1 MSERWPGK
9 TVIGLTGNIASGKS
23 VVRRMLEHLGTF
35 SIDADALVHR
45 AMSPGAPAH
54 KPVVEWFGKWILD
67 DSGRINRGRLG
78 KVAFSDPLA
87 MAILEKITHPI
98 VGQVIDLLI
107 RRATQSIVVIEAIK
121 LMEAGLADDCDAVW
135 VVDAPTDVRLQRLM
149 SERDMSEAEA
159 RQRIES
165 QPSQADK
172 LARADFIVN
181 NADGYEVT
189 FNQVQAG
196 LARYMRGIGVEP
208 PVSEAPVEPTVEAE
222 APSPEMKVSVYRGGP
237 QHADVI
243 AEFINLQTGTALDQT
258 SVLQRFGQKAY
269 MMAYSG
275 NQVVGLA
282 GWQVEN
288 LIARIDEFML
298 QPNIPAQSVVGS
310 LMNKIEKAANDLQS
324 EIVLLFLAA
333 DAPDTTRQAVL
344 EKGYEIIEAE
354 ELRIPDWREAAEES
368 APPDSILAFK
378 RLREDRVLKP
388 I

>member
-1 MSERWPGK
+1 M
-9 TVIGLTGNIASGKS
+9 
-23 VVRRMLEHLGTF
+23 
-35 SIDADALVHR
+35 
-45 AMSPGAPAH
+45 
-54 KPVVEWFGKWILD
+54 
-67 DSGRINRGRLG
+67 
-78 KVAFSDPLA
+78 
-87 MAILEKITHPI
+87 
-98 VGQVIDLLI
+98 
-107 RRATQSIVVIEAIK
+107 RATQNIVVIEAIK
-121 LMEAGLADDCDAVW
+121 LIEAGMADDCDAVW
-135 VVDAPTDVRLQRLM
+135 VVDASTDVRLERLM

-172 LARADFIVN
+172 LARADFIIN
-181 NADGYEVT
+181 NGDGYEVT

-196 LARYMRGIGVEP
+196 LARYLRGE
-208 PVSEAPVEPTVEAE
+208 VSGAPITEAPAEPTVEAE
-222 APSPEMKVSVYRGGP
+222 APSPEVKISIYRGGP

-243 AEFINLQTGTALDQT
+243 AEFINLQTGSDLDHT
-258 SVLQRFGQKAY
+258 SILQHFGQKAY

-288 LIARIDEFML
+288 LIARIDEFLL
-298 QPNIPAQSVVGS
+298 QPNIPAQSVVDS
-310 LMNKIEKAANDLQS
+310 LMGKIEKAANDLQS

-333 DAPDTTRQAVL
+333 DTPDAIRQAVT

>member
-1 MSERWPGK
+1 
-9 TVIGLTGNIASGKS
+9 
-23 VVRRMLEHLGTF
+23 
-35 SIDADALVHR
+35 
-45 AMSPGAPAH
+45 
-54 KPVVEWFGKWILD
+54 
-67 DSGRINRGRLG
+67 
-78 KVAFSDPLA
+78 
-87 MAILEKITHPI
+87 
-98 VGQVIDLLI
+98 
-107 RRATQSIVVIEAIK
+107 
-121 LMEAGLADDCDAVW
+121 
-135 VVDAPTDVRLQRLM
+135 
-149 SERDMSEAEA
+149 MSEAEA

-165 QPSQADK
+165 QSSQADK
-172 LARADFIVN
+172 LAHADFIVN

-196 LARYMRGIGVEP
+196 LARYTRDVSAEPPGVEEP
-208 PVSEAPVEPTVEAE
+208 AEPTVEAE
-222 APSPEMKVSVYRGGP
+222 APSLELKVTVFRGGP

-243 AEFINLQTGTALDQT
+243 AEFINLQTGTDLDQT
-258 SVLQRFGQKAY
+258 SVMQRFGQKAY

-310 LMNKIEKAANDLQS
+310 LMSKIERAANDLQS

-333 DAPDTTRQAVL
+333 DASDATRQAVL
-344 EKGYEIIEAE
+344 DKGYEIIEAE
-354 ELRIPDWREAAEES
+354 DLRIPDWREAAEES